1 MSAEGMLRYLNDFG
15 ILACNENPHLPCLN
29 TLGFT
34 WADAVA
40 LIDRQQVFVC
50 KLYRKRTVYLSAEV
64 YFLLKQCRIPRPM
77 TGDANVLY
85 EVLSAVPMESG
96 DLKRLVLMEKK
107 AYDKALSFLLEEG
120 YITAVR
126 NGTWKLSNWS
136 CYVYGPA
143 VVWEKLAEKPAV
155 CHDPETRLHT
165 ILGKTMSEKE
175 VAKLL
180 QSA

>member
-1 MSAEGMLRYLNDFG
+1 MLQYLNDFG
-15 ILACNENPHLPCLN
+15 ILACNENPYLPCLD

-50 KLYRKRTVYLSAEV
+50 KLYRKRTVYLSAEL
-64 YFLLKQCRIPRPM
+64 YFLLKQCRTPHPM
-77 TGDANVLY
+77 TEDATALY

-96 DLKRLVLMEKK
+96 DLKRLVPLEKK
-107 AYDKALSFLLEEG
+107 AYDRALNFLLEEG
-120 YITAVR
+120 YITAIR

-136 CYVYGPA
+136 CYVYGLA
-143 VVWEKLAEKPAV
+143 AEWERLAEKPAV
-155 CHDPETRLHT
+155 CHDPETRLRT
-165 ILGKTMSEKE
+165 ILSKTLSEKE

-180 QSA
+180 RGA